1 MIGDL
6 FDSPW
11 KILIVAAVILVLFG
25 SAKLPG
31 AARSLGKSM
40 RILKAEVKDLHEEET
55 EPAPRD
61 KGSPGRSRSRRS
73 SSRPPSSRGTP
84 AERTEQAQQRID
96 ALQRQLDDLKQPV
109 AGAHSAQRA
118 VQLTGQ
124 PTQQVDKA
132 EKTPRIPKWRSCPKP
147 CWGPAWPALACST
160 HHAKPGQTAACRSS
174 AICVSCGTG
183 C

>member
-55 EPAPRD
+55 EPAIA
-61 KGSPGRSRSRRS
+61 GPGIAG
-73 SSRPPSSRGTP
+73 PQPVT
-84 AERTEQAQQRID
+84 AQQQLAAQQLEAQQAQQAQQQID
-96 ALQRQLDDLKQPV
+96 ALQRQLDELKQPV
-109 AGAHSAQRA
+109 AGAHSAQQA
-118 VQLTGQ
+118 G
-124 PTQQVDKA
+124 
-132 EKTPRIPKWRSCPKP
+132 
-147 CWGPAWPALACST
+147 
-160 HHAKPGQTAACRSS
+160 
-174 AICVSCGTG
+174 
-183 C
+183 

>member
-55 EPAPRD
+55 EPAIA
-61 KGSPGRSRSRRS
+61 GPGIVG
-73 SSRPPSSRGTP
+73 PQPVT
-84 AERTEQAQQRID
+84 AQQQLAAQQLEVQQALQAQQAQQQID

-109 AGAHSAQRA
+109 AGAHSAQRT
-118 VQLTGQ
+118 VQPAGQ
-124 PTQQVDKA
+124 PTQQA
-132 EKTPRIPKWRSCPKP
+132 
-147 CWGPAWPALACST
+147 G
-160 HHAKPGQTAACRSS
+160 
-174 AICVSCGTG
+174 
-183 C
+183 

>member
-11 KILIVAAVILVLFG
+11 KILIVAVVILVLFG

-55 EPAPRD
+55 EPAIA
-61 KGSPGRSRSRRS
+61 GPGIAG
-73 SSRPPSSRGTP
+73 PQPITAQQQLAAQQLE
-84 AERTEQAQQRID
+84 AEHAQQAQQQID

-109 AGAHSAQRA
+109 AGAHA
-118 VQLTGQ
+118 VQ
-124 PTQQVDKA
+124 PTQQA
-132 EKTPRIPKWRSCPKP
+132 
-147 CWGPAWPALACST
+147 G
-160 HHAKPGQTAACRSS
+160 
-174 AICVSCGTG
+174 
-183 C
+183 

>member
-11 KILIVAAVILVLFG
+11 KILIVAVVILVLFG

-55 EPAPRD
+55 EPAIA
-61 KGSPGRSRSRRS
+61 GPGIAG
-73 SSRPPSSRGTP
+73 PQPVT
-84 AERTEQAQQRID
+84 AQQQLAAQQLEAQKVAAQQLETEQAQRQID

-109 AGAHSAQRA
+109 AGAHSAQRT
-118 VQLTGQ
+118 VQ
-124 PTQQVDKA
+124 PSQQA
-132 EKTPRIPKWRSCPKP
+132 
-147 CWGPAWPALACST
+147 G
-160 HHAKPGQTAACRSS
+160 
-174 AICVSCGTG
+174 
-183 C
+183 

>member
-11 KILIVAAVILVLFG
+11 KILIVAVVILVLFG

-55 EPAPRD
+55 EPAIA
-61 KGSPGRSRSRRS
+61 GPGIAG
-73 SSRPPSSRGTP
+73 PQPVT
-84 AERTEQAQQRID
+84 AQQQLAAQQLEAQQALQAQQQID

-109 AGAHSAQRA
+109 AGAHSAQRT
-118 VQLTGQ
+118 VQPAGQ
-124 PTQQVDKA
+124 PTQQA
-132 EKTPRIPKWRSCPKP
+132 
-147 CWGPAWPALACST
+147 G
-160 HHAKPGQTAACRSS
+160 
-174 AICVSCGTG
+174 
-183 C
+183 

>member
-40 RILKAEVKDLHEEET
+40 RILKAEVKDFHEEET
-55 EPAPRD
+55 EPAIA
-61 KGSPGRSRSRRS
+61 GPGLAG
-73 SSRPPSSRGTP
+73 PQPIT
-84 AERTEQAQQRID
+84 AQQQLAAQQLKAQQAEQAQQAQQQID

-109 AGAHSAQRA
+109 AGAYAAQRA
-118 VQLTGQ
+118 AQPAGQ
-124 PTQQVDKA
+124 PTQQA
-132 EKTPRIPKWRSCPKP
+132 
-147 CWGPAWPALACST
+147 G
-160 HHAKPGQTAACRSS
+160 
-174 AICVSCGTG
+174 
-183 C
+183 

>member
-11 KILIVAAVILVLFG
+11 KILIVAVVILVLFG

-55 EPAPRD
+55 EPATA
-61 KGSPGRSRSRRS
+61 GPGIAGPQPITAQ
-73 SSRPPSSRGTP
+73 PPL
-84 AERTEQAQQRID
+84 AAQQLEAQKLAAQQLEAQQAEQAQQQID

-109 AGAHSAQRA
+109 AEARSAQRT
-118 VQLTGQ
+118 VQPTGQ
-124 PTQQVDKA
+124 PTQQA
-132 EKTPRIPKWRSCPKP
+132 
-147 CWGPAWPALACST
+147 G
-160 HHAKPGQTAACRSS
+160 
-174 AICVSCGTG
+174 
-183 C
+183 

>member
-55 EPAPRD
+55 EPAIAGQGIAGPQ
-61 KGSPGRSRSRRS
+61 PV
-73 SSRPPSSRGTP
+73 T
-84 AERTEQAQQRID
+84 AQQLAAQQLEAQHTEQAQQQID

-109 AGAHSAQRA
+109 AGAHSAQRT
-118 VQLTGQ
+118 VQPAGQ
-124 PTQQVDKA
+124 PTQQA
-132 EKTPRIPKWRSCPKP
+132 
-147 CWGPAWPALACST
+147 G
-160 HHAKPGQTAACRSS
+160 
-174 AICVSCGTG
+174 
-183 C
+183 

>member
-55 EPAPRD
+55 EPAIA
-61 KGSPGRSRSRRS
+61 GPGIAGPQPVTAQF
-73 SSRPPSSRGTP
+73 SRPSRPSSR
-84 AERTEQAQQRID
+84 
-96 ALQRQLDDLKQPV
+96 
-109 AGAHSAQRA
+109 SM
-118 VQLTGQ
+118 
-124 PTQQVDKA
+124 
-132 EKTPRIPKWRSCPKP
+132 P
-147 CWGPAWPALACST
+147 CSGSWMT
-160 HHAKPGQTAACRSS
+160 
-174 AICVSCGTG
+174 
-183 C
+183 

>member
-55 EPAPRD
+55 EPAIA
-61 KGSPGRSRSRRS
+61 GPGIAG
-73 SSRPPSSRGTP
+73 PQPVT
-84 AERTEQAQQRID
+84 AQQQLAAQQLEAQQALQAQQQID

-109 AGAHSAQRA
+109 AGAHSAQRT
-118 VQLTGQ
+118 VQPAGQ
-124 PTQQVDKA
+124 PTQQA
-132 EKTPRIPKWRSCPKP
+132 
-147 CWGPAWPALACST
+147 G
-160 HHAKPGQTAACRSS
+160 
-174 AICVSCGTG
+174 
-183 C
+183 